1 MSRTQRR
8 ELIRILIG
16 LAVFAAGWCV
26 PADLLSGWGARAVF
40 AAAYVLAGWD
50 VLWASLRNILR
61 GEVFDENFLMAV
73 ASIGAMALGDFA
85 EGAAV
90 MLFYQVGEWFQAY
103 AVGRTRGSIAA
114 LMDIRPDAATVLRD
128 GRPLRVDPEDVRVG
142 ETIRVRPGERVPL
155 DGTVLVG
162 ESALDTA
169 ALTGESLPRPV
180 MPGDPAPS
188 GCINLSGLLEIR
200 VDRHY
205 GDSTVARILR
215 LVEEASE
222 RKARTEAFITRFAR
236 VYTPFVCVSALLLA
250 LLPPLLFGGAW
261 GDWVYRAL
269 TFLVISCP
277 CALVISVPLSFFGG
291 IGAASR
297 RGVLLKGSNALET
310 LAHVRAVVFDKTGTL
325 TQGAFAVTRVLPAPG
340 LDPDTLL
347 DLAAHAESASTH
359 PLAKAIVAAA
369 PRPVDPAA
377 VTDLREHAGRG
388 VSATVHGRA
397 VLAGNAALLRAHG
410 IEPPADAL
418 ALPGTA
424 ILLAADGAYAGAI
437 LAQDQPKPD
446 AKAAIDALH
455 RAGVRKTVM
464 LTGDNEPAARAVA
477 DALGLDECH
486 ARLLPADKVTHL
498 ERLLAETHA
507 ADPKARLA
515 FVGDGINDAPVL
527 ARADLGVAMGA
538 LGSDAAIEAADV
550 VLMDDRPSRL
560 PTAIRIARGTLAI
573 AWQNIVFAIGVKAA
587 ILLLGALGLANL
599 WLAVFADVGV
609 AFLAILNAIRAL
621 TLAPPD
627 PKP

>member
-1 MSRTQRR
+1 MTRKQRK
-8 ELIRILIG
+8 ELLRIALG
-16 LAVFAAGWCV
+16 LALFAAGWCV
-26 PADLLSGWGARAVF
+26 PGGWLGGWAARAVF
-40 AAAYVLAGWD
+40 AAAYALAGWD
-50 VLWASLRNILR
+50 VLWASCRNILR

-73 ASIGAMALGDFA
+73 ASLGAMALGDFA

-114 LMDIRPDAATVLRD
+114 LMDIRPDFATVLRA
-128 GRPLRVDPEDVRVG
+128 GQPLRLDPEAVRVG
-142 ETIRVRPGERVPL
+142 ETLLVRPGERVPL
-155 DGTVLVG
+155 DGTILKG
-162 ESALDTA
+162 ESTLDTA

-180 MPGDPAPS
+180 RPGDQAPS

-215 LVEEASE
+215 LVEEAAE

-236 VYTPFVCVSALLLA
+236 VYTPFVCGAALLLA
-250 LLPPLLFGGAW
+250 LLPPLLLGGAW

-325 TQGAFAVTRVLPAPG
+325 TQGAFAVTQTLPAPG
-340 LDPDTLL
+340 FGRDALL

-359 PLAKAIVAAA
+359 PLAKAVAAA
-369 PRPVDPAA
+369 APGPVDPAA

-388 VSATVHGRA
+388 VSATVKGRA
-397 VLAGNAALLRAHG
+397 VLAGNAALLHDNA
-410 IEPPADAL
+410 IPAPTLGD
-418 ALPGTA
+418 LPGTA
-424 ILLAADGAYAGAI
+424 ILLAVDGAYAGAI
-437 LAQDQPKPD
+437 LLQDRPKPD
-446 AKAAIDALH
+446 AKAAIDALR
-455 RAGVRKTVM
+455 RAGVRQTVM
-464 LTGDNEPAARAVA
+464 LTGDNAPAARAVA
-477 DALGLDECH
+477 QTLGLDAWH
-486 ARLLPADKVTHL
+486 AGLLPADKVAHV
-498 ERLLAETHA
+498 ERLLAETRA

-538 LGSDAAIEAADV
+538 LGSDAAIEAADAV
-550 VLMDDRPSRL
+550 IMDDRPAKL
-560 PTAIRIARGTLAI
+560 ADAIAIARGTLAI

-599 WLAVFADVGV
+599 WMAVFADVGV

-621 TLAPPD
+621 ALPRR
-627 PKP
+627 

>member
-1 MSRTQRR
+1 MTRKQRK
-8 ELIRILIG
+8 ELLRIALG
-16 LAVFAAGWCV
+16 LALFAAGWCV
-26 PADLLSGWGARAVF
+26 PGGWLGGWAARAVF
-40 AAAYVLAGWD
+40 AAAYALAGWD
-50 VLWASLRNILR
+50 VLWASCRNILR

-73 ASIGAMALGDFA
+73 ASLGAMALGDFA

-114 LMDIRPDAATVLRD
+114 LMDIRPDFATVLRA
-128 GRPLRVDPEDVRVG
+128 GQPLRLDPEAVRVG
-142 ETIRVRPGERVPL
+142 ETLLVRPGERVPL
-155 DGTVLVG
+155 DGTILKG
-162 ESALDTA
+162 ESTLDTA

-180 MPGDPAPS
+180 RPGDQAPS

-215 LVEEASE
+215 LVEEAAE

-236 VYTPFVCVSALLLA
+236 VYTPFVCGAALLLA
-250 LLPPLLFGGAW
+250 LLPPLLLGGAW

-297 RGVLLKGSNALET
+297 RGVLLKGSNAFET

-325 TQGAFAVTRVLPAPG
+325 TQGAFAVTQTLPAPG
-340 LDPDTLL
+340 FGRDALL

-359 PLAKAIVAAA
+359 PLAKAVAAA
-369 PRPVDPAA
+369 APGPVDPAA

-388 VSATVHGRA
+388 VSATVKGRA
-397 VLAGNAALLRAHG
+397 VLAGNAALLHDNA
-410 IEPPADAL
+410 IPAPTLGD
-418 ALPGTA
+418 LPGTA
-424 ILLAADGAYAGAI
+424 ILLAVDGAYAGAI
-437 LAQDQPKPD
+437 LLQDRPKPD
-446 AKAAIDALH
+446 AKAAIDALR
-455 RAGVRKTVM
+455 RAGVRQTVM
-464 LTGDNEPAARAVA
+464 LTGDNAPAARAVA
-477 DALGLDECH
+477 QTLGLDAWH
-486 ARLLPADKVTHL
+486 AGLLPADKVAHV
-498 ERLLAETHA
+498 ERLLAETRA

-538 LGSDAAIEAADV
+538 LGSDAAIEAADAV
-550 VLMDDRPSRL
+550 IMDDRPAKL
-560 PTAIRIARGTLAI
+560 ADAIAIARGTLAI

-599 WLAVFADVGV
+599 WMAVFADVGV

-621 TLAPPD
+621 ALPRR
-627 PKP
+627 

>member
-1 MSRTQRR
+1 MSRKQRL

-16 LAVFAAGWCV
+16 LTVFAAGWCV
-26 PADLLSGWGARAVF
+26 PNAWLEGWAARGVF
-40 AAAYVLAGWD
+40 AVAYVIAGWD

-73 ASIGAMALGDFA
+73 ASVGAMALGDFA

-114 LMDIRPDAATVLRD
+114 LMDIRPDFANVLR
-128 GRPLRVDPEDVRVG
+128 GGQTLRVDPEEVQVG
-142 ETIRVRPGERVPL
+142 ETILVRPGERVPL
-155 DGTVLVG
+155 DGSILKG

-200 VDRHY
+200 ADKHY
-205 GDSTVARILR
+205 GDSTVARILQ
-215 LVEEASE
+215 LVEEAAE

-236 VYTPFVCVSALLLA
+236 VYTPFVCIAALLLA
-250 LLPPLLFGGAW
+250 LTPPLLFGGAW

-297 RGVLLKGSNALET
+297 RGILLKGSNALET
-310 LAHVRAVVFDKTGTL
+310 LAHVRTVVFDKTGTL
-325 TQGAFAVTRVLPAPG
+325 TRGAFAVTQVLPAPG
-340 LDPDTLL
+340 FDRATLL
-347 DLAAHAESASTH
+347 TLAAHAESASTH

-369 PRPVDPAA
+369 PSPIDPTA
-377 VTDLREHAGRG
+377 VANLREHAGRG
-388 VSATVHGRA
+388 VSADVHGRTI
-397 VLAGNAALLRAHG
+397 LAGNAALLRANA
-410 IEPPADAL
+410 IDPPADTL
-418 ALPGTA
+418 TLPGST
-424 ILLAADGAYAGAI
+424 ILLAIDGTYAGAI
-437 LAQDQPKPD
+437 VAQDQPKED
-446 AKAAIDALH
+446 AKAAIDGLH

-477 DALGLDECH
+477 ETLGLDAWH
-486 ARLLPADKVTHL
+486 AKLLPADKVTHL
-498 ERLLAETHA
+498 ERLLDETHA
-507 ADPKARLA
+507 TPKARLA

-550 VLMDDRPSRL
+550 VLMDDRPSKL
-560 PTAIRIARGTLAI
+560 AAAIRIARGTLTI
-573 AWQNIVFAIGVKAA
+573 AWQNIIFAIGVKAA
-587 ILLLGALGLANL
+587 ILILGALGLANL

-609 AFLAILNAIRAL
+609 AFLAILNALRAL
-621 TLAPPD
+621 ALS
-627 PKP
+627 PKEP

>member
-1 MSRTQRR
+1 MTRKQRK
-8 ELIRILIG
+8 ELLRIALG
-16 LAVFAAGWCV
+16 LALFAAGWCV
-26 PADLLSGWGARAVF
+26 PGAWLGGWAARAVF
-40 AAAYVLAGWD
+40 AAAYALAGWD
-50 VLWASLRNILR
+50 VLWASCRNILR

-73 ASIGAMALGDFA
+73 ASLGAMALGDFA

-114 LMDIRPDAATVLRD
+114 LMDIRPDFATVLRA
-128 GRPLRVDPEDVRVG
+128 GQPLRLDPEAVRVG
-142 ETIRVRPGERVPL
+142 ETLLVRPGERVPL
-155 DGTVLVG
+155 DGTILKG
-162 ESALDTA
+162 ESTLDTA

-180 MPGDPAPS
+180 RPGDQAPS

-215 LVEEASE
+215 LVEEAAE

-236 VYTPFVCVSALLLA
+236 VYTPFVCGAALLLA
-250 LLPPLLFGGAW
+250 LLPPLLLGGAW

-325 TQGAFAVTRVLPAPG
+325 TQGAFAVTQVLPAPG
-340 LDPDTLL
+340 FGRDALL

-359 PLAKAIVAAA
+359 PLAKAVAAA
-369 PRPVDPAA
+369 APGPVDPAA
-377 VTDLREHAGRG
+377 VANLREHAGRG
-388 VSATVHGRA
+388 VSATVKGCA
-397 VLAGNAALLRAHG
+397 VLAGNAALLHDNA
-410 IEPPADAL
+410 IPAPTLGD
-418 ALPGTA
+418 LPGTA
-424 ILLAADGAYAGAI
+424 ILLAVDGAYAGAI
-437 LAQDQPKPD
+437 LLQDRPKPD
-446 AKAAIDALH
+446 AKAAIDALR
-455 RAGVRKTVM
+455 RAGVRQTVM
-464 LTGDNEPAARAVA
+464 LTGDNAPAARAVA
-477 DALGLDECH
+477 QTLGLD
-486 ARLLPADKVTHL
+486 AWYAGLLPADKVAHV
-498 ERLLAETHA
+498 ERLLAETRA

-538 LGSDAAIEAADV
+538 LGSDAAIEAADAV
-550 VLMDDRPSRL
+550 IMDDRPAKL
-560 PTAIRIARGTLAI
+560 ADAIAIARGTLAI

-609 AFLAILNAIRAL
+609 AFLAILNAVRAL
-621 TLAPPD
+621 ALPRR
-627 PKP
+627 

>member
-1 MSRTQRR
+1 MTRKQRK
-8 ELIRILIG
+8 ELLRIALG
-16 LAVFAAGWCV
+16 LALFAAGWCV
-26 PADLLSGWGARAVF
+26 PGAWLGGWAARAVF
-40 AAAYVLAGWD
+40 AAAYALAGWD
-50 VLWASLRNILR
+50 VLWASCRNILR

-73 ASIGAMALGDFA
+73 ASLGAMALGDFA

-114 LMDIRPDAATVLRD
+114 LMDIRPDFATVLRA
-128 GRPLRVDPEDVRVG
+128 GQPLRLDPEAVRVG
-142 ETIRVRPGERVPL
+142 ETLLVRPGERVPL
-155 DGTVLVG
+155 DGTILKG
-162 ESALDTA
+162 ESTLDTA

-180 MPGDPAPS
+180 RPGDQAPS

-205 GDSTVARILR
+205 GNSTVARILR
-215 LVEEASE
+215 LVEEAAE

-236 VYTPFVCVSALLLA
+236 VYTPFVCGAALLLA
-250 LLPPLLFGGAW
+250 LLPPLLLGGAW

-325 TQGAFAVTRVLPAPG
+325 TQGAFAVTQTLPAPG
-340 LDPDTLL
+340 FGRDALL

-359 PLAKAIVAAA
+359 PLAKAVAAA
-369 PRPVDPAA
+369 APGPVDPAA

-388 VSATVHGRA
+388 VSATVKGRA
-397 VLAGNAALLRAHG
+397 VLAGNAALLHDNA
-410 IEPPADAL
+410 IPAPTLGD
-418 ALPGTA
+418 LPGTA
-424 ILLAADGAYAGAI
+424 ILLAVDGAYAGAI
-437 LAQDQPKPD
+437 LLQDRPKPD
-446 AKAAIDALH
+446 AKAAIDALR
-455 RAGVRKTVM
+455 RAGVRQTVM
-464 LTGDNEPAARAVA
+464 LTGDNAPAARAVA
-477 DALGLDECH
+477 QTLGLDAWH
-486 ARLLPADKVTHL
+486 AGLLPADKVAHV
-498 ERLLAETHA
+498 ERLLAETRA

-538 LGSDAAIEAADV
+538 LGSDAAIEAADAV
-550 VLMDDRPSRL
+550 IMDDRPAKL
-560 PTAIRIARGTLAI
+560 ADAIAIARGTLAI

-599 WLAVFADVGV
+599 WMAVFADVGV

-621 TLAPPD
+621 ALPRR
-627 PKP
+627 

>member
-1 MSRTQRR
+1 
-8 ELIRILIG
+8 
-16 LAVFAAGWCV
+16 
-26 PADLLSGWGARAVF
+26 
-40 AAAYVLAGWD
+40 
-50 VLWASLRNILR
+50 
-61 GEVFDENFLMAV
+61 
-73 ASIGAMALGDFA
+73 
-85 EGAAV
+85 

-397 VLAGNAALLRAHG
+397 VLAGNAVLLRAHG

-486 ARLLPADKVTHL
+486 ARLLPSPSSAT
-498 ERLLAETHA
+498 ASTT
-507 ADPKARLA
+507 PPSSP
-515 FVGDGINDAPVL
+515 APTS
-527 ARADLGVAMGA
+527 ASPWAPSAPTP
-538 LGSDAAIEAADV
+538 
-550 VLMDDRPSRL
+550 PSRP
-560 PTAIRIARGTLAI
+560 PTSSSWT
-573 AWQNIVFAIGVKAA
+573 
-587 ILLLGALGLANL
+587 
-599 WLAVFADVGV
+599 
-609 AFLAILNAIRAL
+609 
-621 TLAPPD
+621 TAPPASPPPSASPAAPSPSPGRTSSSPSASRPPSSSSAPSASPTSGSPSSPTSASPSSPSSTPSAPSPSHPPRRNPKGSD

>member
-1 MSRTQRR
+1 MSRKQRL

-26 PADLLSGWGARAVF
+26 PNAWLEGWAARGVF
-40 AAAYVLAGWD
+40 AVAYVIAGWD

-73 ASIGAMALGDFA
+73 ASVGAMALGDFA

-114 LMDIRPDAATVLRD
+114 LMDIRPDFANVLR
-128 GRPLRVDPEDVRVG
+128 GGQTLRVDPEEVQVG
-142 ETIRVRPGERVPL
+142 ETILVRPGERVPL
-155 DGTVLVG
+155 DGTILKG
-162 ESALDTA
+162 ESSLDTA

-188 GCINLSGLLEIR
+188 GCINRSGLLEIR
-200 VDRHY
+200 ADKHY
-205 GDSTVARILR
+205 GDSTVARILQ
-215 LVEEASE
+215 LVEEAAE

-236 VYTPFVCVSALLLA
+236 VYTPFVCIAALLLA
-250 LLPPLLFGGAW
+250 LTPPLLFGGAW

-297 RGVLLKGSNALET
+297 RGILLKGSNALET
-310 LAHVRAVVFDKTGTL
+310 LAHVRTVVFDKTGTL
-325 TQGAFAVTRVLPAPG
+325 TRGAFAVTQVLPAPG
-340 LDPDTLL
+340 FDRATLL
-347 DLAAHAESASTH
+347 TLAAHAESASTH

-369 PRPVDPAA
+369 PSPIDPTA
-377 VTDLREHAGRG
+377 VANLREHAGRG
-388 VSATVHGRA
+388 VSADVHGRTI
-397 VLAGNAALLRAHG
+397 LAGNAALLRANA
-410 IEPPADAL
+410 IDPPADTL
-418 ALPGTA
+418 TLPGST
-424 ILLAADGAYAGAI
+424 ILLAIDGTYAGAI
-437 LAQDQPKPD
+437 VAQDQPKED
-446 AKAAIDALH
+446 AKAAIDGLH
-455 RAGVRKTVM
+455 HAGVRKTVM

-477 DALGLDECH
+477 ETLGLDAWH
-486 ARLLPADKVTHL
+486 AKLLPADKVTHL
-498 ERLLAETHA
+498 ERLLDETHA
-507 ADPKARLA
+507 TPKARLA

-550 VLMDDRPSRL
+550 VLMDDRPSKL
-560 PTAIRIARGTLAI
+560 AAAIRISRGTLTI
-573 AWQNIVFAIGVKAA
+573 AWQNIIFAIGVKAA
-587 ILLLGALGLANL
+587 ILILGALGLANL

-609 AFLAILNAIRAL
+609 AFLAILNALRAL
-621 TLAPPD
+621 AIS
-627 PKP
+627 PKEP

>member
-1 MSRTQRR
+1 MTRKQRK
-8 ELIRILIG
+8 ELLRIALG
-16 LAVFAAGWCV
+16 LALFAAGWCV
-26 PADLLSGWGARAVF
+26 PGAWLGGWAARAVF
-40 AAAYVLAGWD
+40 AAAYALAGWD
-50 VLWASLRNILR
+50 VLWASCRNILR

-73 ASIGAMALGDFA
+73 ASLGAMALGDFA

-114 LMDIRPDAATVLRD
+114 LMDIRPDFATVLRA
-128 GRPLRVDPEDVRVG
+128 GQPLRLDPEAVRVG
-142 ETIRVRPGERVPL
+142 ETLLVRPGERVPL
-155 DGTVLVG
+155 DGTILKG
-162 ESALDTA
+162 ESTLDTA

-180 MPGDPAPS
+180 RPGAQPPS
-188 GCINLSGLLEIR
+188 GCISLSGLLEIR

-205 GDSTVARILR
+205 GNSTVARILR
-215 LVEEASE
+215 LVEEAAE

-236 VYTPFVCVSALLLA
+236 VYTPFVCGAALLLA
-250 LLPPLLFGGAW
+250 LLPPLLLGGAW

-325 TQGAFAVTRVLPAPG
+325 TQGAFAVTQTLPAPG
-340 LDPDTLL
+340 FGRDALL

-359 PLAKAIVAAA
+359 PLAKAVAAA
-369 PRPVDPAA
+369 APGPVDPAA

-388 VSATVHGRA
+388 VSATVKGRA
-397 VLAGNAALLRAHG
+397 VLAGNAALLHDNA
-410 IEPPADAL
+410 IPAPTLGD
-418 ALPGTA
+418 LPGTA
-424 ILLAADGAYAGAI
+424 ILLAVDGAYAGAI
-437 LAQDQPKPD
+437 LLQDRPKPD
-446 AKAAIDALH
+446 AKAAIDALR
-455 RAGVRKTVM
+455 RAGVRQTVM
-464 LTGDNEPAARAVA
+464 LTGDNAPAARAVA
-477 DALGLDECH
+477 QTLGLDAWH
-486 ARLLPADKVTHL
+486 AGLLPADKVAHV
-498 ERLLAETHA
+498 ERLLAETRA

-538 LGSDAAIEAADV
+538 LGSDAAIEAADAV
-550 VLMDDRPSRL
+550 IMDDRPAKL
-560 PTAIRIARGTLAI
+560 ADAIAIARGTLAI

-599 WLAVFADVGV
+599 WMAVFADVGV

-621 TLAPPD
+621 ALPRR
-627 PKP
+627 

>member
-1 MSRTQRR
+1 MTRKQRK
-8 ELIRILIG
+8 ELLRIALG
-16 LAVFAAGWCV
+16 LALFAAGWCV
-26 PADLLSGWGARAVF
+26 PGAWLGGWAARAVF
-40 AAAYVLAGWD
+40 AAAYALAGWD
-50 VLWASLRNILR
+50 VLWASCRNILR

-73 ASIGAMALGDFA
+73 ASLGAMALGDFA

-114 LMDIRPDAATVLRD
+114 LMDIRPDFATVLRA
-128 GRPLRVDPEDVRVG
+128 GQPLRLDPEAVRVG
-142 ETIRVRPGERVPL
+142 ETLLVRPGERVPL
-155 DGTVLVG
+155 DGTILKG
-162 ESALDTA
+162 ESTLDTA

-180 MPGDPAPS
+180 RPGDQAPS

-215 LVEEASE
+215 LVEEAAE

-236 VYTPFVCVSALLLA
+236 VYTPFVCGAALLLA
-250 LLPPLLFGGAW
+250 LLPPLLLGGAW

-325 TQGAFAVTRVLPAPG
+325 TQGAFAVTQTLPAPG
-340 LDPDTLL
+340 FGRDALL

-359 PLAKAIVAAA
+359 PLAKAVAAA
-369 PRPVDPAA
+369 APGPVDPAA

-388 VSATVHGRA
+388 VSATVKGRA
-397 VLAGNAALLRAHG
+397 VLAGNAALLHDNA
-410 IEPPADAL
+410 IPAPTLGD
-418 ALPGTA
+418 LPGTA
-424 ILLAADGAYAGAI
+424 ILLAVDGAYAGAI
-437 LAQDQPKPD
+437 LLQDRPKPD
-446 AKAAIDALH
+446 AKAAIDALR
-455 RAGVRKTVM
+455 RAGVRQTVM
-464 LTGDNEPAARAVA
+464 LTGDNAPAARAVA
-477 DALGLDECH
+477 QTLGLDAWH
-486 ARLLPADKVTHL
+486 AGLLPADKVAHV
-498 ERLLAETHA
+498 ERLLAETRA
-507 ADPKARLA
+507 ADPKAL
-515 FVGDGINDAPVL
+515 GDGINDAPVL

-538 LGSDAAIEAADV
+538 LGSDAAIEAADAV
-550 VLMDDRPSRL
+550 IMDDRPAKL
-560 PTAIRIARGTLAI
+560 ADAIAIARGTLAI

-599 WLAVFADVGV
+599 WMAVFADVGV

-621 TLAPPD
+621 ALPRR
-627 PKP
+627 

>member
-1 MSRTQRR
+1 MTRKQRK
-8 ELIRILIG
+8 ELLRIALG
-16 LAVFAAGWCV
+16 LALFAAGWCV
-26 PADLLSGWGARAVF
+26 PGTWLGGWAARAVF
-40 AAAYVLAGWD
+40 AAAYALAGWD
-50 VLWASLRNILR
+50 VLWASCRNILR

-73 ASIGAMALGDFA
+73 ASLGAMALGDFA

-114 LMDIRPDAATVLRD
+114 LMDIRPDFATVLRA
-128 GRPLRVDPEDVRVG
+128 GQPLRLNPEAVRVG
-142 ETIRVRPGERVPL
+142 ETLLVRPGERVPL
-155 DGTVLVG
+155 DGTILKG
-162 ESALDTA
+162 ESTLDTA

-180 MPGDPAPS
+180 RPGDQAPS

-215 LVEEASE
+215 LVEEAAE

-236 VYTPFVCVSALLLA
+236 VYTPFVCGAALLLA
-250 LLPPLLFGGAW
+250 LLPPLLLGGAW

-325 TQGAFAVTRVLPAPG
+325 TQGAFAVTQVLPAPG
-340 LDPDTLL
+340 FGRDALL

-359 PLAKAIVAAA
+359 PLAKAVAAA
-369 PRPVDPAA
+369 APGPVDPAA

-388 VSATVHGRA
+388 VSATVKGRA
-397 VLAGNAALLRAHG
+397 VLAGNAALLHDNA
-410 IEPPADAL
+410 IPAPTLGD
-418 ALPGTA
+418 LPGTA
-424 ILLAADGAYAGAI
+424 ILLAVDGAYAGAI
-437 LAQDQPKPD
+437 LLQDQPKPD
-446 AKAAIDALH
+446 AKAAIDALR
-455 RAGVRKTVM
+455 RAGVRQTVM
-464 LTGDNEPAARAVA
+464 LTGDNAPAARAVA
-477 DALGLDECH
+477 QTLGLDAWH
-486 ARLLPADKVTHL
+486 AGLLPADKVAHV
-498 ERLLAETHA
+498 ERLLAETRA

-538 LGSDAAIEAADV
+538 LGSGSDAAIEAADAV
-550 VLMDDRPSRL
+550 IMDDRPAKL
-560 PTAIRIARGTLAI
+560 ADAIAIARGTLAI

-599 WLAVFADVGV
+599 WMAVFADVGV

-621 TLAPPD
+621 ALPRR
-627 PKP
+627 

>member
-1 MSRTQRR
+1 MSRKQRL

-16 LAVFAAGWCV
+16 LTVFAAGWCV
-26 PADLLSGWGARAVF
+26 PNAWLEGWAVRGVF
-40 AAAYVLAGWD
+40 AVAYVIAGWD

-73 ASIGAMALGDFA
+73 ASVGAMALGDFA

-114 LMDIRPDAATVLRD
+114 LMDIRPDFANVLR
-128 GRPLRVDPEDVRVG
+128 GGQTLRVDPEEVQVG
-142 ETIRVRPGERVPL
+142 ETILVRPGERVPL
-155 DGTVLVG
+155 DGTILKG
-162 ESALDTA
+162 ESTLDTA

-200 VDRHY
+200 ADKHY
-205 GDSTVARILR
+205 GDSTVARILQ
-215 LVEEASE
+215 LVEEAAE

-236 VYTPFVCVSALLLA
+236 VYTPFVCIAALLLA
-250 LLPPLLFGGAW
+250 LTPPLLFGGAW

-297 RGVLLKGSNALET
+297 RGILLKGSNALET
-310 LAHVRAVVFDKTGTL
+310 LAHVRTVVFDKTGTL
-325 TQGAFAVTRVLPAPG
+325 TRGAFAVTQVLPAPG
-340 LDPDTLL
+340 FDRATLL
-347 DLAAHAESASTH
+347 TLAAHAESASTH

-369 PRPVDPAA
+369 PSPIDPTA
-377 VTDLREHAGRG
+377 VANLREHAGRG
-388 VSATVHGRA
+388 VSADVHGRTI
-397 VLAGNAALLRAHG
+397 LAGNAALLRANA

-418 ALPGTA
+418 TLPGST
-424 ILLAADGAYAGAI
+424 ILLAVDGTYAGAI
-437 LAQDQPKPD
+437 VAQDQPKED
-446 AKAAIDALH
+446 AKAAIDGLH
-455 RAGVRKTVM
+455 HAGVRKTVM

-477 DALGLDECH
+477 ETLGLDAWH
-486 ARLLPADKVTHL
+486 AKLLPADKVTHL
-498 ERLLAETHA
+498 DRLLDETHA
-507 ADPKARLA
+507 TPKARLA

-550 VLMDDRPSRL
+550 VLMDDRPSKL
-560 PTAIRIARGTLAI
+560 AAAIRISRGTLTI
-573 AWQNIVFAIGVKAA
+573 AWQNIIFAIGVKAA
-587 ILLLGALGLANL
+587 ILILGALGLANL

-609 AFLAILNAIRAL
+609 AFLAILNALRAL
-621 TLAPPD
+621 AIS
-627 PKP
+627 PKEP

>member
-26 PADLLSGWGARAVF
+26 PTDLLSGWGARAVF

-340 LDPDTLL
+340 LDPDALL
-347 DLAAHAESASTH
+347 DLAAHAESAST
-359 PLAKAIVAAA
+359 
-369 PRPVDPAA
+369 
-377 VTDLREHAGRG
+377 
-388 VSATVHGRA
+388 
-397 VLAGNAALLRAHG
+397 
-410 IEPPADAL
+410 
-418 ALPGTA
+418 
-424 ILLAADGAYAGAI
+424 
-437 LAQDQPKPD
+437 
-446 AKAAIDALH
+446 
-455 RAGVRKTVM
+455 
-464 LTGDNEPAARAVA
+464 
-477 DALGLDECH
+477 
-486 ARLLPADKVTHL
+486 
-498 ERLLAETHA
+498 
-507 ADPKARLA
+507 
-515 FVGDGINDAPVL
+515 
-527 ARADLGVAMGA
+527 
-538 LGSDAAIEAADV
+538 
-550 VLMDDRPSRL
+550 
-560 PTAIRIARGTLAI
+560 
-573 AWQNIVFAIGVKAA
+573 
-587 ILLLGALGLANL
+587 
-599 WLAVFADVGV
+599 
-609 AFLAILNAIRAL
+609 
-621 TLAPPD
+621 
-627 PKP
+627 